1 MTSTWNTDE
10 FFDAFDDGIHI
21 KWDNI
26 KEEDIQKLVDK
37 LEEQDAEA
45 TFAKLKGIVES
56 NEAKKAIVKTT
67 LTVLQVAVKLG
78 AKFI

>member
-10 FFDAFDDGIHI
+10 FFDAFEDGIEI

-26 KEEDIQKLVDK
+26 KEEDIEKLVDK
-37 LEEQDAEA
+37 LEDQKVEAIFAE
-45 TFAKLKGIVES
+45 LKSVIES
-56 NEAKKAIVKTT
+56 NKTKKAIVKTT
-67 LTVLQVAVKLG
+67 LTVLQVVAKLG